1 MKTPIRLFFR
11 GVRTVLGPVVLAK
24 ESLTRPKALVRA
36 PEAQMAVDEAC
47 ADLAL
52 YQYKTC
58 PFCSKVRQEV
68 HRLALPI
75 ALVDAQHPGSERDA
89 LIAAGGGR
97 AKVPCLRITEPGG
110 AHRWLHDSAQINGYL
125 RERFQSV

>member
-11 GVRTVLGPVVLAK
+11 GVRTVLGPVVLFK
-24 ESLTRPKALVRA
+24 ESVTRPAAVVRDA
-36 PEAQMAVDEAC
+36 AAQRTVDDAC

-58 PFCSKVRQEV
+58 PFCSKVRQEM
-68 HRLALPI
+68 HRLALPV
-75 ALVDAQHPGSERDA
+75 ALVDAQHPGAARDA
-89 LIAAGGGR
+89 LMAAGGGR

-110 AHRWLHDSAQINGYL
+110 TQRWLHDSAQINGYL
-125 RERFQSV
+125 RERFQDA

>member
-11 GVRTVLGPVVLAK
+11 GVRIVLGPVMLLK
-24 ESLTRPKALVRA
+24 ESLTRPTAMVRA
-36 PEAQMAVDEAC
+36 PAQQKAVDEAC
-47 ADLAL
+47 AGLAL

-58 PFCSKVRQEV
+58 PFSIKVRQEM

-75 ALVDAQHPGSERDA
+75 AHVDAQHPGPARVE
-89 LIAAGGGR
+89 LTAAGDGR

-110 AHRWLHDSAQINGYL
+110 TVRWLHDSIHINAYL
-125 RERFQSV
+125 RERFESV

>member
-11 GVRTVLGPVVLAK
+11 GVRTVLGPVVLLK
-24 ESLTRPKALVRA
+24 ESLTRPTAMVRA
-36 PEAQMAVDEAC
+36 PAAQKAVDDAC
-47 ADLAL
+47 ADLVL

-58 PFCSKVRQEV
+58 PFCSKVRQEA

-75 ALVDAQHPGSERDA
+75 ALVDAQHPGSAREE
-89 LIAAGGGR
+89 LIAHGGR

-110 AHRWLHDSAQINGYL
+110 AYRWLYDSAQINSYL
-125 RERFQSV
+125 RERFQSA